1 MTTNQNCHIFSS
13 VNLPALSTRMC
24 TSRCSQE
31 QALTN
36 EATEHHLSNV
46 KTFFYIFNS
55 TKIVLHLI
63 ALAYIYSTIQNQ
75 RLHLALIRTCLPHTH
90 THTHTHTHS
99 TKTWQHGVCIF
110 HTTSTILICEN
121 LSFRTENISRRSN
134 MEIPHS
140 VSLLDGLELCTSHV
154 RSISTKPLTRAAELC
169 DAVPKGACLQ
179 KNANFAGE
187 NEKQIGNS
195 IIQSPKNVD
204 DF

>member
-1 MTTNQNCHIFSS
+1 MPQPKKLLKLVEIALNCLQLHEIGLHEIAENCPKLLQIAPNCPNFAAIITANCQKVSQKQPTLTTNQNCHIFSS

-90 THTHTHTHS
+90 IPL
-99 TKTWQHGVCIF
+99 KHG
-110 HTTSTILICEN
+110 
-121 LSFRTENISRRSN
+121 N
-134 MEIPHS
+134 MES
-140 VSLLDGLELCTSHV
+140 AS
-154 RSISTKPLTRAAELC
+154 
-169 DAVPKGACLQ
+169 
-179 KNANFAGE
+179 F
-187 NEKQIGNS
+187 
-195 IIQSPKNVD
+195 IQQAQ
-204 DF
+204 F

>member
-1 MTTNQNCHIFSS
+1 
-13 VNLPALSTRMC
+13 MC

-90 THTHTHTHS
+90 THS

-110 HTTSTILICEN
+110 HTASTILICEN
-121 LSFRTENISRRSN
+121 LHRSERKISLVEVIWKYHIAPHCSTAWSCVLHTFAAFPPSPSLGPRSFATRFRKGLVFTKIADFSN
-134 MEIPHS
+134 RFFAKTSPFRDRVAKLRGPSE
-140 VSLLDGLELCTSHV
+140 GLGGN
-154 RSISTKPLTRAAELC
+154 AA
-169 DAVPKGACLQ
+169 
-179 KNANFAGE
+179 
-187 NEKQIGNS
+187 
-195 IIQSPKNVD
+195 NV
-204 DF
+204 